1 MPTSHSTDTVGEFVL
16 SDGTRSGPVS
26 VHIDEL
32 RYGPNEPGLTE
43 FHYRA
48 TLPIA
53 FAGKLAVG
61 DSDCDLFQG
70 DRRTPLVMERARLES
85 GVVTFKRRAV

>member
-1 MPTSHSTDTVGEFVL
+1 MPTRHSTDTVGEFVL
-16 SDGTRSGPVS
+16 TDGTQSGPLS
-26 VHIDEL
+26 VHVDEL

-48 TLPIA
+48 TLPSA
-53 FAGKLAVG
+53 FVGKLAVG
-61 DSDCDLFQG
+61 DSECDLLQG

-85 GVVTFKRRAV
+85 GFVTFRRRAV